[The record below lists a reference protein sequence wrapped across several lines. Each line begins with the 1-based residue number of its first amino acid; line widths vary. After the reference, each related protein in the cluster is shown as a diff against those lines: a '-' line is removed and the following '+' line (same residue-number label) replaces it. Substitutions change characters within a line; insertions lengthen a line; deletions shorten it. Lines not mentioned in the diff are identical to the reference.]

1 MMSHCGCNSW
11 FLFWLW
17 PHKWKYQL
25 DKQVE
30 RDSVATL
37 LLLTG
42 RYHIHWA
49 RKKGD
54 RFRLWRSRIHIP
66 GAPRRTTRRPLV
78 VSGHATEGSWL
89 VKRDWPEQLRFF
101 FYRINVNV
109 IFNNTQQ
116 CENVHGNDGD
126 AALFPCA
133 VQMDGHFVRKNEKIQ
148 YSRPKQSPVY
158 RLIPLRSDRNVNTT
172 AGCECTTASRD
183 PRTAEGCWGRL
194 ARR

>member
-1 MMSHCGCNSW
+1 MEIPVRQAGRTWFSGNSIIINREV
-11 FLFWLW
+11 LHSLC
-17 PHKWKYQL
+17 Q
-25 DKQVE
+25 
-30 RDSVATL
+30 
-37 LLLTG
+37 
-42 RYHIHWA
+42 
-49 RKKGD
+49 KKGD

-66 GAPRRTTRRPLV
+66 GAPRRTTVAPWWSV
-78 VSGHATEGSWL
+78 VMLQRVA
-89 VKRDWPEQLRFF
+89 DWWNVTDLSSCDFF
-101 FYRINVNV
+101 SYRINVNV
-109 IFNNTQQ
+109 IFSNTQK

-133 VQMDGHFVRKNEKIQ
+133 VQMDGHFVRKNEKIL

>member
-1 MMSHCGCNSW
+1 MSHRGCNSW

-37 LLLTG
+37 LLLTE

-49 RKKGD
+49 RKNGD

-66 GAPRRTTRRPLV
+66 GAPRITTRRPLV

-101 FYRINVNV
+101 FSIVLMWMS
-109 IFNNTQQ
+109 FSTT
-116 CENVHGNDGD
+116 
-126 AALFPCA
+126 
-133 VQMDGHFVRKNEKIQ
+133 RKNVKTWGCCSVSLRCSNGRSFRTQKLKKIQ